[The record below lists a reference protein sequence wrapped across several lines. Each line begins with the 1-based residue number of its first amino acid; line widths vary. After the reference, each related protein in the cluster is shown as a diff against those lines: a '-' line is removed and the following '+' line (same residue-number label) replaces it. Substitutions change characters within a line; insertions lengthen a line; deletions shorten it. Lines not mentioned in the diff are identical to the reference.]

1 MPLTGIILGQQITQ
15 KMALKGQAGSQTVN
29 FANAL
34 GNGIV
39 TSILATNVYNGVTT
53 GMGPGMGVGTG
64 KISGLVG
71 FVVGMNIYNMM
82 IAKGFTGSQQL
93 NTALAIGEAFAEH
106 VSSLGIV
113 NSTGGPVALGAP
125 PIFGGKGAIT
135 GIIGSL
141 VGQQI
146 LTFMS
151 ASGFTGS
158 QTLNLTM
165 AVGEGIAISMAATF
179 VITTIVGVPAPPPA
193 GPVPV
198 GGAEVGKLV

>member
-39 TSILATNVYNGVTT
+39 TSILATNIYNGSTIGT
-53 GMGPGMGVGTG
+53 GPGPGVGIG
-64 KISGLVG
+64 KVSGLVG
-71 FVVGMNIYNMM
+71 PIVGQNIFVSMTS
-82 IAKGFTGSQQL
+82 KGFSGSQQL

-106 VSSLGIV
+106 ILSFGII
-113 NSTGGPVALGAP
+113 NSTGGPTAIGTGTGL
-125 PIFGGKGAIT
+125 IT
-135 GIIGSL
+135 GIVGLL

-158 QTLNLTM
+158 QSLNLAM
-165 AVGEGIAISMAATF
+165 AVGEGIAMSMAAALVT
-179 VITTIVGVPAPPPA
+179 TTIVGVPAPPPA

-198 GGAEVGKLV
+198 GGVEVGKLV

>member
-106 VSSLGIV
+106 ILSFGII
-113 NSTGGPVALGAP
+113 NSTGGPTAIGTGTGL
-125 PIFGGKGAIT
+125 IT
-135 GIIGSL
+135 GIVGLL

-158 QTLNLTM
+158 QSLNLAM